1 MKRKRVLICGASG
14 FIGRNVFGTLSKRK
28 DLEVIG
34 TYHTRAFASNFASV
48 FKVNLTN
55 QEEVWRIT
63 QNVDVIIQAA
73 ATTSGA
79 KEIHSKPQYHVTDNA
94 IMNSL
99 LFRAAHENHVP
110 QILFFSCSIMYPS
123 SEAPLKETDLDL
135 NQAIY
140 EKYFGAAWTKLYIE
154 KMCQF
159 YSQLGRTKY
168 AVIRHSNIYGP
179 YDKFDLERSHV
190 FGATLTKVQQAKS
203 NEKIVVWGDGQEKR
217 DLLYV
222 SDLVNFVEQAIDRLE
237 SSFDVFNVGSGQL
250 ISVLDLVRKIIEISG
265 KDLMVELD
273 QNRPTLKT
281 TVALDTSKAK
291 SCLGWQLKVD
301 LENGIQK
308 TLEWCKQFGESNK
321 WI

>member
-1 MKRKRVLICGASG
+1 
-14 FIGRNVFGTLSKRK
+14 
-28 DLEVIG
+28 
-34 TYHTRAFASNFASV
+34 
-48 FKVNLTN
+48 
-55 QEEVWRIT
+55 
-63 QNVDVIIQAA
+63 
-73 ATTSGA
+73 
-79 KEIHSKPQYHVTDNA
+79 
-94 IMNSL
+94 
-99 LFRAAHENHVP
+99 
-110 QILFFSCSIMYPS
+110 
-123 SEAPLKETDLDL
+123 
-135 NQAIY
+135 
-140 EKYFGAAWTKLYIE
+140 
-154 KMCQF
+154 MCQF

-250 ISVLDLVRKIIEISG
+250 ISVL
-265 KDLMVELD
+265 ELD